1 MSCVFNVN
9 YLCRPVLE
17 KKRSIDEL
25 VLRTMD
31 VTSSSPFRPPLK
43 QTPSIGTSTPTK
55 PVSRYHRSPSETQMK
70 SPENVVA
77 TLRTLLQ
84 AARLIDGAPRNGD
97 ATWAVT
103 EPIIKHYLTQDTRHL
118 ADYLSLVGSLPH
130 LIVRVAIL
138 VNTRL
143 DIRRDADPYTSYTP
157 LGHAIINN
165 DPELVGTLLKYA
177 ADPDVTPCIPVG
189 DEATDI
195 ESPVHLALRQH
206 CKPEIVNELLRYG
219 QRAPQM
225 DDDYKRS
232 VMSYVARCCD
242 TDAVKA
248 LLDRMTDVDGTDEN
262 SRTMLHRAALLGNLI
277 VVKDLTARK
286 ADVNKTDQ
294 SLKTPLICAAE
305 VNAEDIVKFL
315 VANGAD
321 VNKTDV
327 FGRSALHFAVR
338 KSTLAAV
345 ECLLD
350 AGADATTKDNKDM
363 TPLHYAYVDSRILE
377 RTHPREEEADLL
389 ECIINAYTAGQTYCT
404 DQEFVDI
411 AEILIK
417 LSESS
422 DTITKLMKDNVSHI
436 SARNDSGTTVLHYAA
451 HFNKPEI
458 VLWLIQH
465 GADVKVANNAGWR
478 AIHFAAMSGNV
489 TSATEILKKYVAAV
503 NIETREGWTPVWI
516 ALRNGQQEMA
526 EFFIKKGC
534 DVSRTMK
541 VSDLVHFESGYS
553 LPLDLY
559 DPVESGKNKVAY
571 ARQLRRSITLADL
584 AKSIGFRET
593 ASMILD
599 IASGGTRFLE
609 PAGCGH

>member
-1 MSCVFNVN
+1 MNTIGALVQGIVDPTMS
-9 YLCRPVLE
+9 P
-17 KKRSIDEL
+17 K
-25 VLRTMD
+25 
-31 VTSSSPFRPPLK
+31 PPLK
-43 QTPSIGTSTPTK
+43 SMPSVGTLMI
-55 PVSRYHRSPSETQMK
+55 PVQRAKINYGRSQSEGQFR
-70 SPENVVA
+70 SQENVVA

-84 AARLIDGAPRNGD
+84 TARLVDGGPRNGD

-103 EPIIKHYLTQDTRHL
+103 EPILKHYLTEDTRHL
-118 ADYLSLVGSLPH
+118 IDYLALVSSLPH
-130 LIVRVAIL
+130 LVVRVVIL

-165 DPELVGTLLKYA
+165 DPELVRTLLKYA

-195 ESPVHLALRQH
+195 VSPVHLALRQH

-219 QRAPQM
+219 ERAPQM
-225 DDDYKRS
+225 DDDYKQS

-262 SRTMLHRAALLGNLI
+262 SRTMLHRAALLGNLV
-277 VVKDLTARK
+277 VVKDLVARK

-305 VNAEDIVKFL
+305 ANAEDMVKFL

-338 KSTLAAV
+338 RSTLASV
-345 ECLLD
+345 ECLLT
-350 AGADATTKDNKDM
+350 AGADTTTKDNRGM
-363 TPLHYAYVDSRILE
+363 SPLHYAYVDSKILE
-377 RTHPREEEADLL
+377 RTHPREEEAELL
-389 ECIINAYTAGQTYCT
+389 ERIINAYTAGQTYCT
-404 DQEFVDI
+404 DEEFVDI

-417 LSESS
+417 MSDSS

-478 AIHFAAMSGNV
+478 AIHFAAMSGNAN
-489 TSATEILKKYVAAV
+489 SAKEILAKDGAAI
-503 NIETREGWTPVWI
+503 NTETSDGWTPVWI
-516 ALRNGQQEMA
+516 ALRNGHQGIA
-526 EFFIKKGC
+526 DFFIKKGC
-534 DVSRTMK
+534 DVSRKMK
-541 VSDLVHFESGYS
+541 VSGLVQLETGYS

-559 DPVESGKNKVAY
+559 DPVESAKDKIGY
-571 ARQLRRSITLADL
+571 AKRLNRSITLADL
-584 AKSIGFRET
+584 ATSIGFHET
-593 ASMILD
+593 ARVISKK
-599 IASGGTRFLE
+599 
-609 PAGCGH
+609 